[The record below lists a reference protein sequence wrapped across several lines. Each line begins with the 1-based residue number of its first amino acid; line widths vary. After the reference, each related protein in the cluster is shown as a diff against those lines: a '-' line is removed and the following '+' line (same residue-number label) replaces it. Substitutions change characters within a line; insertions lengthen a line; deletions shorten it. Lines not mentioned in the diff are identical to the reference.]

1 MWRWWDWIQAIFL
14 NIFYFTPFPLLFVY
28 EFLNKNFT
36 AKLFNRPKEFK
47 VSGSGVPPSFLEKIT
62 IYVLWISYRIILHVY
77 PELSYRTVLH
87 LKDVG
92 ALLPTV
98 TVTKANDKG
107 VEEIERQFQDDDGD
121 LTGKIFVN

>member
-1 MWRWWDWIQAIFL
+1 M
-14 NIFYFTPFPLLFVY
+14 YP
-28 EFLNKNFT
+28 
-36 AKLFNRPKEFK
+36 KLP
-47 VSGSGVPPSFLEKIT
+47 
-62 IYVLWISYRIILHVY
+62 
-77 PELSYRTVLH
+77 YRTVLH

-98 TVTKANDKG
+98 TVKKANEKG

>member
-1 MWRWWDWIQAIFL
+1 M
-14 NIFYFTPFPLLFVY
+14 N
-28 EFLNKNFT
+28 
-36 AKLFNRPKEFK
+36 
-47 VSGSGVPPSFLEKIT
+47 
-62 IYVLWISYRIILHVY
+62 
-77 PELSYRTVLH
+77 PELSCRTVLH

-98 TVTKANDKG
+98 TVKKANEKG

>member
-1 MWRWWDWIQAIFL
+1 MEEFQPSMV
-14 NIFYFTPFPLLFVY
+14 TLLKLLKVS
-28 EFLNKNFT
+28 LNKNFT

-47 VSGSGVPPSFLEKIT
+47 IVGELGVPLPLSLKKIT
-62 IYVLWISYRIILHVY
+62 IYVLWISCLIILHVY

-98 TVTKANDKG
+98 TVKKANDKG
-107 VEEIERQFQDDDGD
+107 VEEVERKFLDDDGD
-121 LTGKIFVN
+121 LTGKIFLN

>member
-1 MWRWWDWIQAIFL
+1 M
-14 NIFYFTPFPLLFVY
+14 FYEY
-28 EFLNKNFT
+28 
-36 AKLFNRPKEFK
+36 
-47 VSGSGVPPSFLEKIT
+47 
-62 IYVLWISYRIILHVY
+62 ISCLIILNVY
-77 PELSYRTVLH
+77 PELTSRTVLH

-98 TVTKANDKG
+98 TVKKANEKG